1 MLSFEFDPD
10 KSIVNEQKHGIN
22 FADAQALWQDERLI
36 EVPARVVDEE
46 RFLVVGS
53 IGSAVWSAI
62 ITYRGEVIRIIS
74 VRRARPEEVEIY
86 EG

>member
-22 FADAQALWQDERLI
+22 FADAQALWQAERLI

-62 ITYRGEVIRIIS
+62 ITYRDEVIRIIS
-74 VRRARPEEVEIY
+74 VRRARLEEVEIY